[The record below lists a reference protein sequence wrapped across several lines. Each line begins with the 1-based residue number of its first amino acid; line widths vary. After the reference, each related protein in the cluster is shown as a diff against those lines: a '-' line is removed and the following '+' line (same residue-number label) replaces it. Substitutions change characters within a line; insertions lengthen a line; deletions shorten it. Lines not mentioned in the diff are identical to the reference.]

1 VRDSCGYTV
10 RAVVGANFGNAIVE
24 AQVMHLCE
32 PISPAAYISNQAGLM
47 LRIFLLIALL
57 LVAPFLAG
65 CRRHSDPPEPAP
77 ASGAAVNVAITLS
90 SSSLQDGRIPREFT
104 CDGADQSP
112 PLAWTA
118 PPASTKSLVLTETDP
133 DAPGGTFT
141 HWVLYNLPAN
151 TNALAASVPKQE
163 QLPDGSRQG
172 RNDFG
177 KIGYGGSCPPQG
189 TTHRYFF
196 DLFAL
201 DTNLN
206 VPAGAT
212 RAQIEDAMNTHVLA
226 RGKLMARYGR

>member
-1 VRDSCGYTV
+1 
-10 RAVVGANFGNAIVE
+10 
-24 AQVMHLCE
+24 MHLCE
-32 PISPAAYISNQAGLM
+32 PTSLAAFVSHQAGLM
-47 LRIFLLIALL
+47 LRIVLLIALL

-65 CRRHSDPPEPAP
+65 CRHSDPPEPAAAAG
-77 ASGAAVNVAITLS
+77 ASAANMAITLS
-90 SSSLQDGRIPREFT
+90 SSSLQNGTIPRDFT

-112 PLAWTA
+112 ALAWTA
-118 PPASTKSLVLTETDP
+118 PPPATKSLVLTETDP

-141 HWVLYNLPAN
+141 HWVLYNLPPN
-151 TNALAASVPKQE
+151 TNALATNVPKQE

-172 RNDFG
+172 RNDFD
-177 KIGYGGSCPPQG
+177 KIGYGGSCPPHG

-206 VPAGAT
+206 IAAGAT